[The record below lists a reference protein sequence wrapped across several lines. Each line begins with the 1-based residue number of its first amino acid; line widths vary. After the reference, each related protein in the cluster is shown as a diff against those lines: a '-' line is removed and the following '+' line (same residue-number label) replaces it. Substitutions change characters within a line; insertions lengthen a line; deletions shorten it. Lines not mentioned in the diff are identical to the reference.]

1 MQHDAESMPV
11 IFLVIIGW
19 LYVALMA
26 AVAEATSPAGSVVGA
41 IFTFVLYGAG
51 PVALVAYILATPARK
66 RAIRAREQAEQVAPA
81 AGSAAPDGSGEAAA
95 GAVPPVRE
103 EP

>member
-1 MQHDAESMPV
+1 MPV

-26 AVAEATSPAGSVVGA
+26 AVAEAASPAGSVTGA
-41 IFTFVLYGAG
+41 VFTFLLYGAG
-51 PVALVAYILATPARK
+51 PVALVTYILATPARK
-66 RAIRAREQAEQVAPA
+66 RAIRARQQAEQAARAAASGAPDGGGEPA
-81 AGSAAPDGSGEAAA
+81 AGPVA
-95 GAVPPVRE
+95 PVRE